1 MIKNIPKEKKKC
13 QKSQW
18 LSEQKS
24 QWLSEKCLP
33 VAEKRREVKG
43 KGEKQRYTHLNAEF
57 ERIVRRDKKTFIS
70 DQCKVIEENIRIRL
84 QISSRK
90 LEIPREH
97 VMQRWAQ

>member
-1 MIKNIPKEKKKC
+1 MTSYKGSDQEHSQGKKKKC
-13 QKSQW
+13 
-18 LSEQKS
+18 QKS

-57 ERIVRRDKKTFIS
+57 ERIVRRDKKTFTS
-70 DQCKVIEENIRIRL
+70 DQCKVIEEKIRIRL